1 MLMKMKRREKKLPE
15 IKNNYNI
22 NIKGKT
28 KRIMVVEV
36 K

>member
-1 MLMKMKRREKKLPE
+1 MKTKQRENKNCLRQ
-15 IKNNYNI
+15 KNNYNI

-28 KRIMVVEV
+28 KRIVVVEV

>member
-1 MLMKMKRREKKLPE
+1 MKMKQRENKNYLR
-15 IKNNYNI
+15 KNNYNI

-28 KRIMVVEV
+28 KRIVVVEV

>member
-1 MLMKMKRREKKLPE
+1 MKQRENKNYLRQ
-15 IKNNYNI
+15 KNNDNI

-28 KRIMVVEV
+28 KRIVVVEV